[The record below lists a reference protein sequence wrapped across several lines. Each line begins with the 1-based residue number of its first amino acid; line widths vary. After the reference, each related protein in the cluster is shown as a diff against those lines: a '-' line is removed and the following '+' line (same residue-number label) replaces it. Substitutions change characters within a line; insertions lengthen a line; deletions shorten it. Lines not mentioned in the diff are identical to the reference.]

1 MLYNPMTHG
10 AHASLY
16 NPMTHGD
23 LYPLYNVV
31 WPHDP
36 WGFVTIA
43 APMTH
48 GKKVAEPCVAPGL
61 DLQVNF
67 FQDEISVQDHNLQS
81 LHYPSIETDLLH
93 SDGKARACAH
103 TDYGGLSTYR
113 PSDLVDRYTQEL

>member
-1 MLYNPMTHG
+1 MEGVGHCIMLYNPMSHGAHTSLYNPMTHG
-10 AHASLY
+10 AHALLY

-48 GKKVAEPCVAPGL
+48 GEKVAEGAHYRRS
-61 DLQVNF
+61 LQNNF
-67 FQDEISVQDHNLQS
+67 INKTEGNV
-81 LHYPSIETDLLH
+81 
-93 SDGKARACAH
+93 GKEPAKHRCFHKHRLNWIA
-103 TDYGGLSTYR
+103 GR
-113 PSDLVDRYTQEL
+113 

>member
-31 WPHDP
+31 RPHDP

-48 GKKVAEPCVAPGL
+48 GEKVAEGARKAEECTY
-61 DLQVNF
+61 
-67 FQDEISVQDHNLQS
+67 SVQLS
-81 LHYPSIETDLLH
+81 VPSQLGVVWGEVPQGIAQILP
-93 SDGKARACAH
+93 R
-103 TDYGGLSTYR
+103 GGAL
-113 PSDLVDRYTQEL
+113 SDLGITIALFMILAE

>member
-23 LYPLYNVV
+23 LYLLYNIV

-48 GKKVAEPCVAPGL
+48 GEKVAEGALEGIIVLCTVLRISSQVKRPGSRCCHQGL
-61 DLQVNF
+61 MQ
-67 FQDEISVQDHNLQS
+67 
-81 LHYPSIETDLLH
+81 
-93 SDGKARACAH
+93 
-103 TDYGGLSTYR
+103 YGAGS
-113 PSDLVDRYTQEL
+113 SCS

>member
-1 MLYNPMTHG
+1 MGPTDSCTMLYNPMTHG

-31 WPHDP
+31 WPLDP

-48 GKKVAEPCVAPGL
+48 GEKVAEGARLILEANELAP
-61 DLQVNF
+61 V
-67 FQDEISVQDHNLQS
+67 
-81 LHYPSIETDLLH
+81 P
-93 SDGKARACAH
+93 KKC
-103 TDYGGLSTYR
+103 
-113 PSDLVDRYTQEL
+113 

>member
-1 MLYNPMTHG
+1 MTHGPHRQLYNVAQPHDPWRGWVVVQHCTTPSPMERVGCCTMLYNPMTHG

-48 GKKVAEPCVAPGL
+48 GEKVAEGA
-61 DLQVNF
+61 
-67 FQDEISVQDHNLQS
+67 
-81 LHYPSIETDLLH
+81 
-93 SDGKARACAH
+93 
-103 TDYGGLSTYR
+103 
-113 PSDLVDRYTQEL
+113 

>member
-1 MLYNPMTHG
+1 MLYNPMSHGAHTSLYNPMTHG

-23 LYPLYNVV
+23 LYLLYNVV

-48 GKKVAEPCVAPGL
+48 GEKVAEGAHPHLPILCQYLPL
-61 DLQVNF
+61 PSSLSHSF
-67 FQDEISVQDHNLQS
+67 PLLSIIISVLGLQ
-81 LHYPSIETDLLH
+81 PKTEK
-93 SDGKARACAH
+93 KA
-103 TDYGGLSTYR
+103 
-113 PSDLVDRYTQEL
+113 

>member
-1 MLYNPMTHG
+1 MTHG

-23 LYPLYNVV
+23 LCPLYNVV

-48 GKKVAEPCVAPGL
+48 GEKVAEGAQRIPPPIPG
-61 DLQVNF
+61 
-67 FQDEISVQDHNLQS
+67 
-81 LHYPSIETDLLH
+81 
-93 SDGKARACAH
+93 
-103 TDYGGLSTYR
+103 YGQPQAAWNPHPPLTRKGRIRNVGLS
-113 PSDLVDRYTQEL
+113 DKLDRF

>member
-1 MLYNPMTHG
+1 MEGVGPCIMLYSPMSHGAHTLLYNPITHG

-43 APMTH
+43 TPVTH
-48 GKKVAEPCVAPGL
+48 GKKVAEPCAVLPDSSGRAGDRAPSG
-61 DLQVNF
+61 
-67 FQDEISVQDHNLQS
+67 
-81 LHYPSIETDLLH
+81 P
-93 SDGKARACAH
+93 
-103 TDYGGLSTYR
+103 GGR
-113 PSDLVDRYTQEL
+113 PIAVP

>member
-1 MLYNPMTHG
+1 MEGVGHCIMLYNPMSHGAHTLLYNPMTHG
-10 AHASLY
+10 AHALLY

-48 GKKVAEPCVAPGL
+48 REKVAEGALECTCRLVCRLGW
-61 DLQVNF
+61 
-67 FQDEISVQDHNLQS
+67 ISMDPNGFVVQLG
-81 LHYPSIETDLLH
+81 SIESENKSILVN
-93 SDGKARACAH
+93 
-103 TDYGGLSTYR
+103 ST
-113 PSDLVDRYTQEL
+113 

>member
-1 MLYNPMTHG
+1 MGPTDSCTMLYNPMSHGAHTSLYNPMAHG
-10 AHASLY
+10 AHALLY

-48 GKKVAEPCVAPGL
+48 GEKVAEGAQPCTCRVCGIL
-61 DLQVNF
+61 VW
-67 FQDEISVQDHNLQS
+67 DHLTWLRKYQTEAAATAGS
-81 LHYPSIETDLLH
+81 CEAVVIMSGAWKT
-93 SDGKARACAH
+93 
-103 TDYGGLSTYR
+103 
-113 PSDLVDRYTQEL
+113 

>member
-1 MLYNPMTHG
+1 MERVGHCIMLYNPMTHGAHTSLYNPMTHG

-23 LYPLYNVV
+23 LYLLYNVV

-48 GKKVAEPCVAPGL
+48 GKKVAEPCGYIGGIGKGAAV
-61 DLQVNF
+61 
-67 FQDEISVQDHNLQS
+67 S
-81 LHYPSIETDLLH
+81 LPKVEHVPTEAMWIRH
-93 SDGKARACAH
+93 GRAMA
-103 TDYGGLSTYR
+103 
-113 PSDLVDRYTQEL
+113 QWFME